1 MFWLVNLYSL
11 LVYIEH
17 NGDESPK
24 DLPDRISVA
33 FLSTLQHVPTEYYDY
48 AMTAFIQTYPNS

>member
-1 MFWLVNLYSL
+1 MNLYSL

-24 DLPDRISVA
+24 ILKKTFAPVVKQDGDLGYHIKSA
-33 FLSTLQHVPTEYYDY
+33 FL
-48 AMTAFIQTYPNS
+48 

>member
-1 MFWLVNLYSL
+1 VNLYSL

-24 DLPDRISVA
+24 DGKGTFHPG
-33 FLSTLQHVPTEYYDY
+33 TGHEGPGEE
-48 AMTAFIQTYPNS
+48 

>member
-1 MFWLVNLYSL
+1 VNLYSL

>member
-1 MFWLVNLYSL
+1 VNLYSL

-24 DLPDRISVA
+24 DIHSYIIAEMAACTGGIFRLEKLFVGK
-33 FLSTLQHVPTEYYDY
+33 LELCNT
-48 AMTAFIQTYPNS
+48 N

>member
-1 MFWLVNLYSL
+1 VNLYSL

-24 DLPDRISVA
+24 DVQLIEYLKLKEGIKIFSV
-33 FLSTLQHVPTEYYDY
+33 
-48 AMTAFIQTYPNS
+48 I

>member
-1 MFWLVNLYSL
+1 VFGLVNLYSL

-24 DLPDRISVA
+24 GLYALFVLSV
-33 FLSTLQHVPTEYYDY
+33 STLAVLLSSCLSKDL
-48 AMTAFIQTYPNS
+48 FS